1 LLLADEGEAKAS
13 GGNTTRFPR
22 RIAPPLAPLHRKV
35 TAPAYTQLPPQLRP
49 PTRPEIED
57 RELAPFDWACLVDRY
72 VHEFKVAIAEAL
84 DWIGQPL
91 SAKELWYILDMTTQT
106 EYQALAY
113 HARTLQRMGL
123 TVEAAYREARGA
135 TEVYYLP
142 VS

>member
-1 LLLADEGEAKAS
+1 MTEQAHAQPQS
-13 GGNTTRFPR
+13 
-22 RIAPPLAPLHRKV
+22 
-35 TAPAYTQLPPQLRP
+35 QLRP

-72 VHEFKVAIAEAL
+72 VHEYKVAIAEAL

-91 SAKELWYILDMTTQT
+91 SAKELWYILDLTTQT

-113 HARTLQRMGL
+113 HARTLQRLGL
-123 TVEAAYREARGA
+123 TVEDAFREVRGA

-142 VS
+142 AP